1 MAVFV
6 VILHANCWGF
16 WMNESFK
23 VTFIWCFQ
31 IFISIHLTSHSDVG
45 FQQKHTN
52 YKIVAN
58 IADKLQPHFQKS
70 WGTYCKM
77 QFTICDLLILPIL
90 THKSTKKNKIKTWLY
105 LQKYFSW
112 SVKTLEIFSLYICPL
127 NKGWRELKK
136 SQILYK
142 MSQLFWKWDCY

>member
-6 VILHANCWGF
+6 AMLHANCWGF

-58 IADKLQPHFQKS
+58 IADKLQTNYKIVANIADKLQPHFQKS

-77 QFTICDLLILPIL
+77 QFTICDVLILPIL
-90 THKSTKKNKIKTWLY
+90 THKSTKKSFPMYSLTNIIVFCKYIQILILQTLQHTTKSWERGKIK
-105 LQKYFSW
+105 
-112 SVKTLEIFSLYICPL
+112 VK
-127 NKGWRELKK
+127 R
-136 SQILYK
+136 
-142 MSQLFWKWDCY
+142 